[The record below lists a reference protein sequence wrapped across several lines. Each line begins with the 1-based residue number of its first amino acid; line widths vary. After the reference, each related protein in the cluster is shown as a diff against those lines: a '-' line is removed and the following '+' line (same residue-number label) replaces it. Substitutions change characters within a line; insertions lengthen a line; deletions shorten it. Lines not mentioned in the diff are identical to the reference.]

1 VPGGAHFKTPPWHLQ
16 LFTAPIKAGDSNSSR
31 LPQDFPAGR
40 LIVLTRGAILKAF
53 LGKAQCA

>member
-16 LFTAPIKAGDSNSSR
+16 LFTAPIKLRHSNASR

-40 LIVLTRGAILKAF
+40 WIVLARRAILMAF
-53 LGKAQCA
+53 LGKARFA